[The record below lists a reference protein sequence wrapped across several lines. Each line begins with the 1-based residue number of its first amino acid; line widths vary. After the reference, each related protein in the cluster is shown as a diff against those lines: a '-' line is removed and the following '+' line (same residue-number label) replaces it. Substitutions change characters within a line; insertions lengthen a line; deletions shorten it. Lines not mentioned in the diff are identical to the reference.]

1 MWNGAELLGIRFFT
15 TAFRDE
21 NTHLEDTV
29 QIECNADGQGYDA
42 DDHRDGKFDG
52 YED

>member
-1 MWNGAELLGIRFFT
+1 LTEKTSLSE
-15 TAFRDE
+15 DC
-21 NTHLEDTV
+21 THFDDVV
-29 QIECNADGQGYDA
+29 QIVRNTDGQGYDA